1 MAQTKK
7 AESVKKQLS
16 WRVFT
21 SNLEALPAKLRK
33 RLTDT
38 ESTKQDAV
46 IVTTLIGLGEATT
59 GKLIEAIE
67 CSNKFKSKNGVAA
80 SVRFR
85 LHRLAEEKIVGSKIV
100 D

>member
-1 MAQTKK
+1 MQPLRAKVRNGRIVLDEPTDLPEGKEVNIVLLDDDGLDD
-7 AESVKKQLS
+7 ES
-16 WRVFT
+16 R
-21 SNLEALPAKLRK
+21 R
-33 RLTDT
+33 RLL
-38 ESTKQDAV
+38 DA
-46 IVTTLIGLGEATT
+46 IDQSLGEATT

-67 CSNKFKSKNGVAA
+67 SSNKFKSKNGVAA